1 MTVMLDTVGL
11 LANVNYKR
19 RPILCWHFA
28 RKGSCLGRRKER
40 PMNMM
45 MSTSRIVAAAAT
57 ALALLAGC
65 KEKQEV
71 SPPTG
76 AAPAKAAIVS
86 AEKNSFDQVTAKL
99 NKGGNLYLYLSTEQ
113 VLSGLSNHLAEV
125 SNIVSA
131 LPNIPGTGRE
141 TLGKVFAVLGGI
153 VKESGIS
160 EISGLGMSSIARE
173 PGFYY
178 SKVVVHH
185 YPGQNAGLAWT
196 LFGKAAHP
204 LKIVDL
210 LPESTAMAGASDFD
224 LALAWTNIEQA
235 VRTLDVPQA
244 AAALD
249 QAPAK
254 FRQVTGLDLDAALHS
269 LGGEYAIIFT
279 LDEHKTITLP
289 LGEKPLEIPNPAL
302 CLLFKVNSD
311 VIFDRV
317 DQALKDSP
325 VLNKFLSKVEE
336 PGLKMRTVTFPI
348 PIPVEVR
355 PSLARV
361 GDYLLLASSD
371 SLVREIVAVKTGQ
384 KKGFTTTDEFK
395 RLSQDI
401 PNAGNNFS
409 LVTRS
414 LGGTVRQIQERSMA
428 AQNMDA
434 EALKTFQN
442 VLQRSTNCAAYTV
455 GVNGPEGWEAF
466 SNGSQSPAT
475 LLLLPAAAVVGL
487 GAAIAIPNFVKARAT
502 SQKNA
507 CINNLRLF
515 DAAKQQWALENKKQ
529 STDTPAMSDLRPY
542 LGRGVKGEM
551 PVCPAGGAYTLGSVG
566 EKPTCSISDHVL
578 P

>member
-1 MTVMLDTVGL
+1 
-11 LANVNYKR
+11 
-19 RPILCWHFA
+19 
-28 RKGSCLGRRKER
+28 
-40 PMNMM
+40 MNAM
-45 MSTSRIVAAAAT
+45 MSRSRIVVAAAAT

-65 KEKQEV
+65 KEKQET
-71 SPPTG
+71 PPAPT
-76 AAPAKAAIVS
+76 AAKPAIVS

-113 VLSGLSNHLAEV
+113 VLSSLSNHLAEV

-131 LPNIPGTGRE
+131 LPNIPGTGRD
-141 TLGKVFAVLGGI
+141 TLGKVFAFLDGV

-173 PGFYY
+173 PGFYF
-178 SKVVVHH
+178 SKMVVHH

-204 LKIVDL
+204 LKELDM
-210 LPESTAMAGASDFD
+210 LPETTAMAASSDFD
-224 LALAWTNIEQA
+224 LALAWTNIQQA
-235 VRTLDVPQA
+235 VRSLNIPEV
-244 AAALD
+244 AAALE

-254 FRQVTGLDLDAALHS
+254 FHELTGLNLEAALDS
-269 LGGEYAIIFT
+269 LGGEFGMIFT

-289 LGEKPLEIPNPAL
+289 FGEKPLEIPNPAL

-311 VIFDRV
+311 LIFDRV

-361 GDYLLLASSD
+361 GDYLVVASTD
-371 SLVREIVAVKTGQ
+371 SLVRDIVAVKSGQ

-395 RLSQDI
+395 RLSQDV
-401 PNAGNNFS
+401 PNVGNNFS

-414 LGGTVRQIQERSMA
+414 LGGTVRQLQERSMA

-434 EALKTFQN
+434 EALKTFQK
-442 VLQRSTNCAAYTV
+442 VLQRSTNSANYSV
-455 GVNGPEGWEAF
+455 GVNGPEGWEGF
-466 SNGSQSPAT
+466 SNGSQSGTA
-475 LLLLPAAAVVGL
+475 LLLVPAAAVVGV
-487 GAAIAIPNFVKARAT
+487 AAALIIPKLVAQHA
-502 SQKNA
+502 NA
-507 CINNLRLF
+507 QANV
-515 DAAKQQWALENKKQ
+515 
-529 STDTPAMSDLRPY
+529 TTPGVDPTQLAHSASSSGSD
-542 LGRGVKGEM
+542 
-551 PVCPAGGAYTLGSVG
+551 
-566 EKPTCSISDHVL
+566 
-578 P
+578 

>member
-1 MTVMLDTVGL
+1 
-11 LANVNYKR
+11 
-19 RPILCWHFA
+19 
-28 RKGSCLGRRKER
+28 
-40 PMNMM
+40 
-45 MSTSRIVAAAAT
+45 MSTSRIVAAAAAT

-65 KEKQEV
+65 KEKQEAP
-71 SPPTG
+71 PPTG
-76 AAPAKAAIVS
+76 AAPAKGAIVS
-86 AEKNSFDQVTAKL
+86 AEKNSFNEVTAKL
-99 NKGGNLYLYLSTEQ
+99 NTGGNFYLYLSTEQ
-113 VLSGLSNHLAEV
+113 VLSSLSNHLAEA

-131 LPNIPGTGRE
+131 LPNIPGTARE
-141 TLGKVFAVLGGI
+141 TLGKVFAVLGAV

-173 PGFYY
+173 PGFYF

-185 YPGQNAGLAWT
+185 YSGQNAGLAWT

-204 LKIVDL
+204 LNTLDF
-210 LPESTAMAGASDFD
+210 LPESTAMAGAADFD
-224 LALAWTNIEQA
+224 LPLAWTNIQQA
-235 VRTLDVPQA
+235 VRTLDIPQVA
-244 AAALD
+244 TALD

-254 FRQVTGLDLDAALHS
+254 FRELTGLDLDAALHS
-269 LGGEYAIIFT
+269 LGGEYGMIFT

-302 CLLFKVNSD
+302 CLVFKVNSD

-371 SLVREIVAVKTGQ
+371 SLVREIVAVKSGQ
-384 KKGFTTTDEFK
+384 KKGFTSTDEFK
-395 RLSQDI
+395 RLSQDV
-401 PNAGNNFS
+401 PDQGNNFS

-442 VLQRSTNCAAYTV
+442 VLQRSTNCANYSV

-466 SNGSQSPAT
+466 SNGSQSPTA
-475 LLLLPAAAVVGL
+475 LLFVPAAAVVGVA
-487 GAAIAIPNFVKARAT
+487 AAIAIPNFIKARST
-502 SQKNA
+502 SQQNA
-507 CINNLRLF
+507 CINNLRLI

-529 STDTPAMSDLRPY
+529 STDTPAISDVQPY

-551 PVCPAGGAYTLGSVG
+551 PVCPAGGSYTLGSVG